1 MLKYIDIGKRGMTE
15 KYKEDD
21 AYYVPSNYITNQIN

>member
-1 MLKYIDIGKRGMTE
+1 MLKYIDIGKRGITE

-21 AYYVPSNYITNQIN
+21 AYYVPSNYIINQMN